1 MTRPI
6 LRKNFVVGISMV
18 DTKRRLKLSALE
30 TILMECASF
39 HSGEMGLGIEST
51 DRQNITWVL
60 SKMRFEI
67 EKLPEVWDEILVE
80 TWPLVPNG
88 KIAFDRDFLVFDKAG
103 KIVVKA
109 TSRWCLIDIDKRR
122 PVAREA
128 VEYFPPKYDE
138 RQLFEPMFFELRTPS
153 AGAEQREHT
162 IAYSDL
168 DFNGHVTNTKY
179 FDIVL
184 DMLEKNVVENMNIGA
199 VEIHFVSEAL
209 PQNGFFVDFE
219 KQENNWIFEGK
230 TQNGKRI
237 FLMNIL
243 EK

>member
-109 TSRWCLIDIDKRR
+109 TSRWWL
-122 PVAREA
+122 VGWL
-128 VEYFPPKYDE
+128 VGL
-138 RQLFEPMFFELRTPS
+138 LFFR
-153 AGAEQREHT
+153 
-162 IAYSDL
+162 
-168 DFNGHVTNTKY
+168 K
-179 FDIVL
+179 
-184 DMLEKNVVENMNIGA
+184 
-199 VEIHFVSEAL
+199 
-209 PQNGFFVDFE
+209 
-219 KQENNWIFEGK
+219 
-230 TQNGKRI
+230 
-237 FLMNIL
+237 
-243 EK
+243 